1 MLGSE
6 RRRGLARSSFNRHG
20 LNCVLV
26 ARAVASIA
34 RLATDVFSGILVT
47 AATPAT
53 TAATAATRIAFPA
66 FACTRRRVGRV
77 DRLRVDKVLRC
88 RRCLVGGWRG
98 TRLALGARA
107 TTAALTAF
115 TALTTFSARRTCRL
129 SGWRR
134 VCLCCRFGAGVA
146 LIAARATRLRSVA
159 AGFAPTTLA
168 AATVAAA
175 VATAF
180 IRAVSAPVAAT
191 ATFTATF
198 AALATITASTALG

>member
-34 RLATDVFSGILVT
+34 RLATDVFTGILVT

-107 TTAALTAF
+107 TTAAI
-115 TALTTFSARRTCRL
+115 TALTTFSAWRTCRL

-134 VCLCCRFGAGVA
+134 VCQCCRFGAGLA
-146 LIAARATRLRSVA
+146 LIAAGATLLRSVA

-180 IRAVSAPVAAT
+180 FRAVSAPVAAT